1 MSLLKNSKDSETDM
15 AKRASE
21 DLFDQLHS
29 MLTVEIMDRI
39 KSGEATTAD
48 LRAAIDWLKVNGI
61 TGVPVS
67 GSPLAGLLAEMPDL
81 TFDEVQRH
89 I

>member
-1 MSLLKNSKDSETDM
+1 M

-29 MLTVEIMDRI
+29 MLTTEIIDRL

-61 TGVPVS
+61 TGVAVS
-67 GSPLAGLLAEMPDL
+67 GSPLAALAATLPDL
-81 TFDEVQRH
+81 TFEDVQQH